1 MKFQLFLRGLSAS
14 GNRLSSILA
23 DTRIMIMQK
32 QPAKFIRFVKVVC
45 LVSLFVSVRL
55 HAECQAWSSE
65 SESKPLTI
73 GKIEI
78 HSGDI
83 FVMDKPGQSSGLH
96 RAANRFHIR
105 TSHNTLE
112 ALVNL
117 EENDPFSSSVLADIE
132 RRLRSMNFIREATV
146 EPTQICGG
154 KVDIR
159 ISTVDN
165 WTLTPSVSFGSA
177 GGESKMSFDIDEGN
191 LFGSGTELK
200 IGLRKKNGIDSYR
213 FGYAAP
219 VFFSNEQGVSFEFTK
234 SDISKSTSIKYQ
246 RGHHNYDNGWTLT
259 AAFDNSKESIS
270 READA
275 HELHDTKV
283 ALEALRRIS
292 KKVSVGVNV
301 TDTASLLESG
311 AGLDKRTDY
320 DRANLSV
327 SGIVEFKNLSYQEIT
342 NYKSVDQIED
352 LGLGTSLRLA
362 TGLAR
367 SRDGNENGLV
377 LGLDYNY
384 GSLIGTGVLTVGLG
398 LSQLSDGEHTIRE
411 ISSHAEWVASLG
423 SSSRFRIRADSD
435 LVAGLSFVDNFEI
448 GGENALKGYPNGH
461 QSGPRRARLT
471 TEFRHD
477 LPFRM
482 LNLGRLGFTVFA
494 ETGRSWGDS
503 QSDNRPWLA
512 NVGSGVVFSPSRSS
526 SNNLVRMDLAVPLTD
541 NEEIA
546 ALQLYIGAESSF

>member
-14 GNRLSSILA
+14 GNRLSSIVA
-23 DTRIMIMQK
+23 DTQIMIMQK
-32 QPAKFIRFVKVVC
+32 HPSKFIRFVKVLC
-45 LVSLFVSVRL
+45 LFLLFVSVRL
-55 HAECQAWSSE
+55 HAECEAWSSE
-65 SESKPLTI
+65 SESNILRI
-73 GKIEI
+73 GKLEI

-83 FVMDKPGQSSGLH
+83 FVLDRPGQGNRLH
-96 RAANRFHIR
+96 RTANRLHIR

-117 EENDPFSSSVLADIE
+117 EENDPFSSSILADIE

-146 EPTQICGG
+146 EPIRICNG

-159 ISTVDN
+159 VSTVDN

-219 VFFSNEQGVSFEFTK
+219 VFFSNEQGVSLEFTK
-234 SDISKSTSIKYQ
+234 SDISNYTSIKFQ
-246 RGHHNYDNGWTLT
+246 RGQHNYNNGWRWT
-259 AAFDNSKESIS
+259 AAFDNTKESIS
-270 READA
+270 LETNTYQS
-275 HELHDTKV
+275 HDTKL
-283 ALEALRRIS
+283 ALEALRPLS
-292 KKVSVGVNV
+292 KNITVGFNV
-301 TDTASLLESG
+301 ADTSSLLESG
-311 AGLDKRTDY
+311 TGLDKRTDY

-327 SGIVEFKNLSYQEIT
+327 SGIVEFKNFSYQEIT

-352 LGLGTSLRLA
+352 LKLGTSLRLT

-367 SRDGNENGLV
+367 RRVGNENGLV

-398 LSQLSDGEHTIRE
+398 ISQLSDGEYTIRE
-411 ISSHAEWVASLG
+411 ISSHVEWVASLG
-423 SSSRFRIRADSD
+423 SNSRFRIRADSD
-435 LVAGLSFVDNFEI
+435 LVAGLSFVDDFEI

-477 LPFRM
+477 LPYR
-482 LNLGRLGFTVFA
+482 LWNLGRLGFTVFA
-494 ETGRSWGDS
+494 ESGHAWGNS
-503 QSDNRPWLA
+503 ESDNQPWLA
-512 NVGSGVVFSPSRSS
+512 NVGTGLVFSPSRSS
-526 SNNLVRMDLAVPLTD
+526 SNNLVRMDLAAPMTD

-546 ALQLYIGAESSF
+546 AFQLYIGAESRF

>member
-1 MKFQLFLRGLSAS
+1 MS
-14 GNRLSSILA
+14 GNRLSSIVA
-23 DTRIMIMQK
+23 DNLIMIMQK
-32 QPAKFIRFVKVVC
+32 HPPKFIRFVKVVC
-45 LVSLFVSVRL
+45 LFSLFISDGL
-55 HAECQAWSSE
+55 HAECKVWLSE
-65 SESKPLTI
+65 SESDTLTI
-73 GKIEI
+73 GKIEV

-83 FVMDKPGQSSGLH
+83 FVTDKPGQGSGLH

-117 EENDPFSSSVLADIE
+117 EENDPFSSSLLADIE
-132 RRLRSMNFIREATV
+132 RRLRSMSFIREATV
-146 EPTQICGG
+146 EPIQICNG

-159 ISTVDN
+159 VSTVDN
-165 WTLTPSVSFGSA
+165 WTLTPSLSFGSA

-219 VFFSNEQGVSFEFTK
+219 VFFSNEQGVSLEFTK
-234 SDISKSTSIKYQ
+234 SDISNSTSIKFQ
-246 RGHHNYDNGWTLT
+246 RGQHNYNKGWRWT
-259 AAFDNSKESIS
+259 AAFNDTKETIPLETVAYQS
-270 READA
+270 
-275 HELHDTKV
+275 HDTKLV
-283 ALEALRRIS
+283 LEALRPLS
-292 KKVSVGVNV
+292 KKVSVGFNV
-301 TDTASLLESG
+301 TDTSSLLESG
-311 AGLDKRTDY
+311 TRLDKRTDY

-352 LGLGTSLRLA
+352 LKLGTSLRLT

-367 SRDGNENGLV
+367 RRAGNENGLV

-384 GSLIGTGVLTVGLG
+384 GSLISTGVLTVGLG
-398 LSQLSDGEHTIRE
+398 ISQLSDGEHTIRE
-411 ISSHAEWVASLG
+411 ISSHVEWVASLG
-423 SSSRFRIRADSD
+423 GNSRFRIRADSD

-477 LPFRM
+477 LPYR
-482 LNLGRLGFTVFA
+482 LWNLGRVGFTVFV
-494 ETGRSWGDS
+494 ESGRAWGNS
-503 QSDNRPWLA
+503 ESDDQPLLA
-512 NVGSGVVFSPSRSS
+512 NVGTGLVFSPSRSS
-526 SNNLVRMDLAVPLTD
+526 SNNLVRLDLAAPITD
-541 NEEIA
+541 NDGIA
-546 ALQLYIGAESSF
+546 ALQLFIGAESSF